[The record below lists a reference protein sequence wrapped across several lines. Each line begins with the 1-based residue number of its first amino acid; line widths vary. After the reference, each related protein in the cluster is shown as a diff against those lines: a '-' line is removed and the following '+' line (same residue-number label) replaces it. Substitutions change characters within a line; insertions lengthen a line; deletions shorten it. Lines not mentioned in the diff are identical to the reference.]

1 MLTTRTGGFPIGFRQ
16 GWTEWFKDV
25 PGTLAFAKSEN
36 LGVVDLGGD
45 ARTNLSQVIGE
56 GFRVGSVDLQAWSG
70 LLDADKEAQ
79 KKSLD
84 ANAEYIAECCRQGAT
99 NFFAVMLP
107 KDPSKPRQENLDIL
121 LSTLPRLAKILD
133 EHGGKLVIEGWPGA
147 GALCCTPESYR
158 QVLSATPKCIG
169 VNFDPSHLIRMGIDP
184 HRFLVEFADRVYHV
198 HGKDCYIDREALQ
211 EYGWEQPAT
220 SAKSHDFGTAVWRY
234 TIPGYGESNWPLI
247 FQTLEKAGYKGAVSI
262 ELEDENF
269 NGTEQGEKSGIRL
282 GAGVLACS

>member
-25 PGTLAFAKSEN
+25 PGMLAFAKSEN

-45 ARTNLSQVIGE
+45 ARPRLSQVIGE
-56 GFRVGSVDLQAWSG
+56 GFRIGSVDLQAWQG
-70 LLDADKEAQ
+70 LMANTPDELKKTLDTNAD
-79 KKSLD
+79 
-84 ANAEYIAECCRQGAT
+84 YIAECCRHGAK

-107 KDPSKPRQENLDIL
+107 ADPSKPRQENLDL
-121 LSTLPRLAKILD
+121 LNPALNQLAAILD
-133 EHGGKLVIEGWPGA
+133 EHDGKLVIEGWPGQ

-169 VNFDPSHLIRMGIDP
+169 INFDPSHLIRMGIDP
-184 HRFLVEFADRVYHV
+184 HRFLTEFAERVYHV
-198 HGKDCYIDREALQ
+198 HGKDCFIDREAQQ

-247 FQTLEKAGYKGAVSI
+247 FNTLEKAGYQGAVSI

-269 NGTEQGEKSGIRL
+269 NGTEAGEKLGIRL
-282 GAGVLACS
+282 GASILAAS

>member
-16 GWTEWFKDV
+16 GWTEWFKDLS
-25 PGTLAFAKSEN
+25 GMIAFAKSEG

-45 ARTNLSQVIGE
+45 ARPHLSQVNGE
-56 GFRVGSVDLQAWSG
+56 GMRIGSVDLLGWQG
-70 LLDADKEAQ
+70 FLNEDKDEQ

-84 ANAEYIAECCRQGAT
+84 LNAEYVADCCKHGAT

-107 KDPSKPRQENLDIL
+107 KDPTKPRQENLDIL
-121 LSTLPRLAKILD
+121 LSTLPALAKVLD
-133 EHGGKLVIEGWPGA
+133 ENGGKLVIEGWPGP

-158 QVLSATPKCIG
+158 QVLSATPSSIG
-169 VNFDPSHLIRMGIDP
+169 INFDPSHMIRMGIDP
-184 HRFLVEFADRVYHV
+184 HRFLAEFADRVYHV

-220 SAKSHDFGTAVWRY
+220 SAKSHDFGSAVWRY

-247 FQTLEKAGYKGAVSI
+247 FQTLQAAGYKGAVSI

-269 NGTEQGEKSGIRL
+269 NGTEDGEKKGIRL
-282 GAGVLACS
+282 GSQILAAS